1 MAKKKFSALGL
12 VVFGLLFCGSAVAII
27 ASSAVEAHR
36 QAKTLALAIAEPAV
50 VVKSD
55 VTTKQRKKSTRYLP
69 VVEFRYSYN
78 GQEFTSQKVHVRELT
93 WRTWSEAK
101 AISDRH
107 PVGRS
112 TTAFVPPDAPERAF
126 LERDLD
132 FMPYLGMLFPL
143 LHFSIGLTVLLL
155 GLRPTEDR
163 GNNVRRMGLVLLI
176 DSLVIIG
183 AFTHFIR
190 SGGEFTLG
198 PNIAA
203 GITGGALLLVGWW
216 WSHAY
221 AKALA
226 ATAPKSATTT
236 T

>member
-1 MAKKKFSALGL
+1 MAKKKFSAVGL
-12 VVFGLLFCGSAVAII
+12 VVFGLLFCGSAIVII
-27 ASSAVEAHR
+27 ASSAVEAHQ
-36 QAKTLALAIAEPAV
+36 QAKTLALAIAEPAM

-55 VTTKQRKKSTRYLP
+55 VTTKRKKKGTHYLP
-69 VVEFRYSYN
+69 VVEFRYSYH
-78 GQEFTSQKVHVRELT
+78 GQEFTSQRVHVREMT
-93 WRTWSEAK
+93 WRNWSDAK

-126 LERDLD
+126 LERDID
-132 FMPYLGMLFPL
+132 FIPYLGMLFPL

-163 GNNVRRMGLVLLI
+163 SNNVRRMGLVLLI
-176 DSLVIIG
+176 DSFVIIG
-183 AFTHFIR
+183 AFIHFIR

-198 PNIAA
+198 PSIAA
-203 GITGGALLLVGWW
+203 GITGGALLLGGWW

-226 ATAPKSATTT
+226 VTAPSHATTT